1 MEEENSPLT
10 FLKKNALVIIPLC
23 IGVILISIGLIQ
35 IFGQKEAK
43 IEFEKGTP
51 VAGAATK
58 DTVQTKIKVDVEGE
72 VVRPG
77 VYSLESD
84 ARVQDA
90 IVAAGGLAS
99 NADRNSLNL
108 AQKIMD
114 GQKIYVLAHGEAP
127 NANTN
132 SVSNTEAS
140 VTSENG
146 AVSINS
152 ASGDALESLSG
163 IGPVTAKK
171 IIDNRPYG
179 TLEELVSK
187 KAVGSSTFEK
197 IKNDIT
203 L

>member
-1 MEEENSPLT
+1 MPSDGTVEIS
-10 FLKKNALVIIPLC
+10 V
-23 IGVILISIGLIQ
+23 GV
-35 IFGQKEAK
+35 
-43 IEFEKGTP
+43 
-51 VAGAATK
+51 
-58 DTVQTKIKVDVEGE
+58 
-72 VVRPG
+72 
-77 VYSLESD
+77 
-84 ARVQDA
+84 
-90 IVAAGGLAS
+90 
-99 NADRNSLNL
+99 DRNSLNL
-108 AQKIMD
+108 AQKIVD

-140 VTSENG
+140 VTSENV

-197 IKNDIT
+197 IKNNIT